1 MNKIL
6 VGLVLLVISATA
18 YAACTTH
25 TMSSG
30 GRIVMCTTCCDNN
43 GNCNTNCF

>member
-18 YAACTTH
+18 YAACSTH
-25 TMSSG
+25 TYTSG
-30 GRIVMCTTCCDNN
+30 TRIVTCTTCCDSY

>member
-1 MNKIL
+1 MKKIFA
-6 VGLVLLVISATA
+6 GLVLLVVSLTA

-25 TMSSG
+25 TFMSG
-30 GRIVMCTTCCDNN
+30 GKMVMCTTCCDNL

>member
-1 MNKIL
+1 MNKLL
-6 VGLVLLVISATA
+6 VGLVLLVVSVTA

-25 TMSSG
+25 TYMSG
-30 GRIVMCTTCCDNN
+30 TRIVTCTTCCDSY

>member
-30 GRIVMCTTCCDNN
+30 GRIVTCTTCCDST